1 MTFSFLRT
9 SKIKKR
15 ASINETILTLTK
27 LIELGAEGK
36 LKDSVL
42 EKIEKLVNE
51 LE

>member
-1 MTFSFLRT
+1 MNISFLWNR
-9 SKIKKR
+9 KAKRR

-36 LKDSVL
+36 LKEVILD
-42 EKIEKLVNE
+42 KILKLVEE